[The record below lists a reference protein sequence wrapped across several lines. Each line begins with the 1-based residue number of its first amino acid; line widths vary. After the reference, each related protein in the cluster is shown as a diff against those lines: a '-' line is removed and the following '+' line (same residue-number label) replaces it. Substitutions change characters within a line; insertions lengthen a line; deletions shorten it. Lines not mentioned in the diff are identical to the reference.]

1 MKPIRTIVILLAAL
15 VLAASCINPR
25 PAPAPQDTSS
35 HDITAEQFTYNGH
48 QWIAFYHQTRARP
61 SKSDTIRTA
70 PATASPPVEKKTGK
84 THRSSKSSPHTN
96 PTTPTSNEQKQ
107 P

>member
-25 PAPAPQDTSS
+25 PSPAPQDTSS

-48 QWIAFYHQTRARP
+48 QWIAFYHQFDTRQTFEVRHDPDCPCHGVPAGGKEDRE
-61 SKSDTIRTA
+61 DTPVFQVI
-70 PATASPPVEKKTGK
+70 PAYKPYNTF
-84 THRSSKSSPHTN
+84 
-96 PTTPTSNEQKQ
+96 KQ
-107 P
+107 

>member
-48 QWIAFYHQTRARP
+48 QWIAFFYHFDTRQLFEARHDP
-61 SKSDTIRTA
+61 DCPCHGGAAGKREEREDTPAFQVIPAYQPYNTSK
-70 PATASPPVEKKTGK
+70 
-84 THRSSKSSPHTN
+84 
-96 PTTPTSNEQKQ
+96 Q
-107 P
+107 